1 MRRAEQLTESIG
13 RARDYTNYLLA
24 ATPTSDWFR
33 MPQEAVSHIAWQ
45 VGHLAFAQYRLAL
58 ERVRCK
64 RPGDE
69 ALISSAFLEKF
80 GRASAPVS
88 DSQTYPPADEIR
100 RVFDGIHRQALEEIA
115 SLPLANQVVGQ
126 HDQKDGG
133 AGKEDQPPK
142 TAVLAPL
149 VKQRSP
155 TGIGRRRAESEKA
168 QAGRPRCTYRVR
180 SSIRSWPY
188 RS

>member
-58 ERVRCK
+58 ERVRGK

-88 DSQTYPPADEIR
+88 DSQTYPPADKS
-100 RVFDGIHRQALEEIA
+100 AA
-115 SLPLANQVVGQ
+115 SLTGFIARRSRRLARS
-126 HDQKDGG
+126 
-133 AGKEDQPPK
+133 
-142 TAVLAPL
+142 TIRYLTS
-149 VKQRSP
+149 RSP
-155 TGIGRRRAESEKA
+155 RPIRDSPPRAA
-168 QAGRPRCTYRVR
+168 R
-180 SSIRSWPY
+180 SPGAPSTKCCAPARSA
-188 RS
+188 SCGG

>member
-58 ERVRCK
+58 ERVRGK

-88 DSQTYPPADEIR
+88 DSQTYPPADKS
-100 RVFDGIHRQALEEIA
+100 AA
-115 SLPLANQVVGQ
+115 SLTGFIARPSRRL
-126 HDQKDGG
+126 
-133 AGKEDQPPK
+133 PRYP
-142 TAVLAPL
+142 
-149 VKQRSP
+149 SP
-155 TGIGRRRAESEKA
+155 
-168 QAGRPRCTYRVR
+168 
-180 SSIRSWPY
+180 IRL
-188 RS
+188 